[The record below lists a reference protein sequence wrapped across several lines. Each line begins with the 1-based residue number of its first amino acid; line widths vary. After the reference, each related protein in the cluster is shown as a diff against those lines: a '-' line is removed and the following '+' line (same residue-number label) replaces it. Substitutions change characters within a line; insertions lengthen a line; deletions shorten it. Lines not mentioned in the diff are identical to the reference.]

1 MASGLRHTGV
11 KVLGDVPWGTHI
23 CLFYETKQDLLDV
36 LVPFFVAGLE
46 SREAC
51 LWVVAEPLTE
61 ADAETA
67 LRESVPGFDEHASAG
82 SIEIRSGYEWYL
94 GPDGRLDVERVIEGL
109 EDRLGAAGTRRC
121 EGLRASGNAFW
132 PDGAP
137 AVRFDQYESALDAA
151 LQGRSMLILCTYS
164 LLKSRAIDVFD
175 VARAHQVTIARRNG
189 AWQFIEAAEHRARG
203 PTLTRRE
210 TEVIGWVAQ
219 GKTAWEIGT
228 ILKIA
233 KRTVDEHT
241 HSAMKKLGAANRAQ
255 AVALALR
262 SRLIEI

>member
-11 KVLGDVPWGTHI
+11 KVLGDVPWGTHV

-46 SREAC
+46 NREAC

-61 ADAETA
+61 AEAEAA
-67 LRESVPGFDEHASAG
+67 LRDSVPKFDAHVSAG
-82 SIEIRSGYEWYL
+82 SIEIRSGSEWYL
-94 GPDGRLDVERVIEGL
+94 GPTGRLDVERAIEGL
-109 EDRLGAAGTRRC
+109 QDRVNSAAARQC

-137 AVRFDQYESALDAA
+137 AVRFDQYEAELGAA

-164 LLKSRAIDVFD
+164 LLKSRAVDVFD
-175 VARAHQVTIARRNG
+175 VARAHDLTIARRNG
-189 AWQFIEAAEHRARG
+189 AWQFIEAAEHQARG

-210 TEVIGWVAQ
+210 REVIGWVAQ
-219 GKTAWEIGT
+219 GKTAWEIGG